1 MLRIA
6 CFGDSNTYGFDP
18 RMGGFGRYPD
28 SVRWTGRLNA
38 LPGVTVRNLGMN
50 GAGIPFNAN
59 YLSEIYRAEKPDVI
73 TVMFGSNDV
82 LEKVA
87 YAEQIRLSLSPGET
101 AERVAQ
107 TMRRFITDV
116 KERLEGRGRPEI
128 ILIAPP
134 AMTRGTWTDER
145 IIEEMKRLAPLY
157 REVASDLGVTFAD
170 ASSWPLELCFDGVHL
185 TEEGHRVFYENMR
198 VVLAK
203 TIA

>member
-38 LPGVTVRNLGMN
+38 LPEVTVRNLGMN

-59 YLSEIYRAEKPDVI
+59 YVSEIYRAEKPDVI
-73 TVMFGSNDV
+73 TVMFGSKDV

-87 YAEQIRLSLSPGET
+87 YAEQIRLNQTPGET

-145 IIEEMKRLAPLY
+145 IIEEMERLAPLY
-157 REVASDLGVTFAD
+157 REVASDLGVAFAD